1 MNEKELIKLVSK
13 SLKIKANAK
22 TSSENT
28 PEWDSIGHLS
38 ILSAIDKYTKGKAE
52 KIDLASSFSIKKL
65 SAKLKKI

>member
-13 SLKIKANAK
+13 SLKIKANTK
-22 TSSENT
+22 TSSAVNT

-52 KIDLASSFSIKKL
+52 KSRFSKQL
-65 SAKLKKI
+65 